1 MVMRGRTSVDMMVV
15 VNGFPRLSE
24 TFVLHEL
31 LDLERRGVR
40 LHIVAMRRPE
50 EAVQQEALAALRA
63 EVTYVPD
70 LTGAAARLVVRAAH
84 GALLLRR
91 RAAYLDGVARAIAS
105 PDFSRTNL
113 DRAALVGH
121 LALRLG
127 ARSMYLHFAHKPATV
142 GRFAALLAGL
152 PYGMSAHAKDIW
164 CTPERELAAKVRD
177 ARVVLTCTEEGRARL
192 AQLADSQTPVVLAMH
207 GVDASRPARSAQA
220 NAVPVVLSVG
230 RLVEKKGHD
239 TLIRAAAVMRD
250 QGVDVQVRIAGE
262 GPEWP
267 TLQRLVHE
275 LDVADRVSFLG
286 PLTPAEVESEYLAA
300 DVFALACRKL
310 ADGDRDGI
318 PNVLLEAMAH
328 GLPVASTTLAGVR
341 EAVINGDSGL
351 LSAPDDPAA
360 LAASLERL
368 AASADLR
375 EAMGAAGRDRIA
387 KRFHREQTL
396 PIVHHTLLKAGLV
409 PPPVHAL
416 AADQLRRAA

>member
-1 MVMRGRTSVDMMVV
+1 MMARRRVDMVVV

-50 EAVQQEALAALRA
+50 ETVQQEALAALRA

-70 LTGAAARLVVRAAH
+70 LTGAAARLAVRAAH

-91 RAAYLDGVARAIAS
+91 RAAYLDGVTRIVAS
-105 PDFSRTNL
+105 PDFSRLNL
-113 DRAALVGH
+113 DRAALVAH
-121 LALRLG
+121 LSLRLG
-127 ARSMYLHFAHKPATV
+127 ALSMYLHFAHKPATI
-142 GRFAALLAGL
+142 GRFAALMAGL

-177 ARVVLTCTEEGRARL
+177 ARVVLTCTEEGRGRL
-192 AQLADSQTPVVLAMH
+192 AEIAEGHTPVVLAMH
-207 GVDASRPARSAQA
+207 GVDTDRPARSGRA

-239 TLIRAAAVMRD
+239 TLIRSAAVLRD
-250 QGVDVQVRIAGE
+250 KGVEVRVRIAGE
-262 GPEWP
+262 GPEWAI
-267 TLQRLVHE
+267 LQRLVHE
-275 LDVADRVSFLG
+275 LGVADRVSFLG

-341 EAVINGDSGL
+341 EAVVDGDCGL
-351 LSAPDDPAA
+351 LAAPDDPAE
-360 LAASLERL
+360 LAASLARL
-368 AASADLR
+368 AESPDLR
-375 EAMGAAGRDRIA
+375 EAMGAAGRKRIA
-387 KRFHREQTL
+387 VAFSRVQTL
-396 PIVHHTLLKAGLV
+396 PAVHGALLEAGLV
-409 PPPVHAL
+409 PGVVRL
-416 AADQLRRAA
+416 FDADGLRRAA

>member
-1 MVMRGRTSVDMMVV
+1 MAGRRVDMVVV

-50 EAVQQEALAALRA
+50 ETVQQEALAGLRA
-63 EVTYVPD
+63 DVTYVPD
-70 LTGAAARLVVRAAH
+70 LTGTAARLAVRAAH

-91 RAAYLDGVARAIAS
+91 RATYLDGVARIVAS
-105 PDFSRTNL
+105 PDFSRGNL
-113 DRAALVGH
+113 DRAAVVAH

-127 ARSMYLHFAHKPATV
+127 ARSMYLHFAHKPATI

-164 CTPERELAAKVRD
+164 CTPDRELAAKVRD

-192 AQLADSQTPVVLAMH
+192 AELADSQTPVVLAMH
-207 GVDASRPARSAQA
+207 GVDTERPARSGPA

-239 TLIRAAAVMRD
+239 TLIRAAAVLRD
-250 QGVDVQVRIAGE
+250 RGVDARFRIAGE
-262 GPEWP
+262 GPEWA

-275 LDVADRVSFLG
+275 FDVADRVSFLG
-286 PLTPAEVESEYLAA
+286 PLTPAEVESEYLTA
-300 DVFALACRKL
+300 DVFALACRML

-341 EAVINGDSGL
+341 EAVIDGDCGL
-351 LSAPDDPAA
+351 LAAPDDPAG
-360 LAASLERL
+360 LAASLARL
-368 AASADLR
+368 AESPDMR
-375 EAMGAAGRDRIA
+375 EAMGAAGRKRIA
-387 KRFHREQTL
+387 TAFSRVQML
-396 PIVHHTLLKAGLV
+396 PAVHGALLEAGLV
-409 PPPVHAL
+409 PGIVRPL
-416 AADQLRRAA
+416 DADGLRRAA

>member
-1 MVMRGRTSVDMMVV
+1 MADRRVDVVVV

-50 EAVQQEALAALRA
+50 EIVQQEALDALRA

-70 LTGAAARLVVRAAH
+70 LTGAAARLAVRAAH

-91 RAAYLDGVARAIAS
+91 RAAYLDGVTRIVAS
-105 PDFSRTNL
+105 PDFSRGNL
-113 DRAALVGH
+113 DRAAVVAH
-121 LALRLG
+121 LSLRLG
-127 ARSMYLHFAHKPATV
+127 ARSMYLHFAHKPATI
-142 GRFAALLAGL
+142 GRFAALMAGL

-164 CTPERELAAKVRD
+164 CTPERELATKVRD
-177 ARVVLTCTEEGRARL
+177 ARVVLTCTEEGCARL
-192 AQLADSQTPVVLAMH
+192 VELADTQTPVILARH
-207 GVDASRPARSAQA
+207 GVDANRPTRSGTA

-239 TLIRAAAVMRD
+239 TLIRAAAVLREK
-250 QGVDVQVRIAGE
+250 GVDARIRIAGE
-262 GPEWP
+262 GPEWAR
-267 TLQRLVHE
+267 LQRLVHE
-275 LDVADRVSFLG
+275 LGVADRVSFLG

-328 GLPVASTTLAGVR
+328 GLPVASTTLAGVH
-341 EAVINGDSGL
+341 EAVIDGDCGL
-351 LSAPDDPAA
+351 LSAPDDPTG
-360 LAASLERL
+360 LAASLARL
-368 AASADLR
+368 SESPDLCK
-375 EAMGAAGRDRIA
+375 AMGAAGRRRIA
-387 KRFHREQTL
+387 AAFSRVQTL
-396 PIVHHTLLKAGLV
+396 PAVHSALLEAGLV
-409 PPPVHAL
+409 PGVMEPPGANG
-416 AADQLRRAA
+416 LRRAA